1 MKNLCIICG
10 ILFFSAS
17 IVLVGG
23 LFEYSISQDNVA
35 PGVAEVDPGAAEAD
49 PGVAKVDLGPAEID
63 LSKIFEIP
71 KKTQKSVFFPHAFH
85 QQNMEE
91 DCEICHMTAE
101 GGKALKDQRTG
112 KLLTPGKLVGVGH
125 AVHQKYCWLCHRK
138 MKVPKGTTRTTCHK

>member
-23 LFEYSISQDNVA
+23 LFEYSISQDNA
-35 PGVAEVDPGAAEAD
+35 DPGVAEVDPGVAE
-49 PGVAKVDLGPAEID
+49 VDLGPAEID

-125 AVHQKYCWLCHRK
+125 AVHQKFCWVCHRK
-138 MKVPKGTTRTTCHK
+138 MKVPKGTTCTTCHK